1 MMHARDNLDLDPGLK
16 WCKACDRD
24 FYPTVKFVDGLCPE
38 CAKKK
43 AILDDQ
49 FGKHDD
55 ESEEHL

>member
-1 MMHARDNLDLDPGLK
+1 MMHARDNLDFDPGLK

-43 AILDDQ
+43 AVLEDQ

-55 ESEEHL
+55 E